1 MPGKRKARSAPKSL
15 QVDFVGHKD
24 MEREESLLSHLD
36 ELRKRLIVVVA
47 FVLVFSVFGFFVSGR
62 IIERIAGDLV
72 PLTASV
78 VVSHP
83 LEIIYAQLKIGLIV
97 GFVLALPLI
106 IYEVLM
112 FLKRGMTQR
121 EKMIVVCVVP
131 FSMVLFLFGAV
142 FSYGVVLKVGMWFLA
157 GMGRSFGVLNLWS
170 IGRFVSFVFGLCV
183 ALGFVFQLPI
193 IAVLLSKLG
202 MIDAESMKKRRKY
215 VIVLMFLASAT
226 ITPPDVVTQV
236 LVAVPL
242 IILYE
247 FSIVIIRF
255 FG

>member
-1 MPGKRKARSAPKSL
+1 M
-15 QVDFVGHKD
+15 GHK
-24 MEREESLLSHLD
+24 ELAREEPLLSHLD

-47 FVLVFSVFGFFVSGR
+47 FVSVFSVFGFFVSGW

-72 PLTASV
+72 PMTASV

-106 IYEVLM
+106 IYEALM
-112 FLKRGMTQR
+112 FLKRGMTER
-121 EKMIVVCVVP
+121 EKRIVVYVVP
-131 FSMVLFLFGAV
+131 FSMVLFLLGAV
-142 FSYGVVLKVGMWFLA
+142 FSYGVVLKVSMWFLA
-157 GMGRSFGVLNLWS
+157 GMGRSLGVLNLWS

-193 IAVLLSKLG
+193 IAVMLSKLG
-202 MIDAESMKKRRKY
+202 MADAVSMKKKRKY
-215 VIVLMFLASAT
+215 VVVLMFVASAL

-247 FSIVIIRF
+247 FSIIVIKV

>member
-1 MPGKRKARSAPKSL
+1 MPGKRRARSAPKSL

-24 MEREESLLSHLD
+24 LECKEPLLSHLD
-36 ELRKRLIVVVA
+36 ELRRRLIIVIA
-47 FVLVFSVFGFFVSGR
+47 FMLVFSVFGFFVSGM
-62 IIERIAGDLV
+62 IIEKIADDLV

-106 IYEVLM
+106 IYEFLM
-112 FLKRGMTQR
+112 FLKRGMTER
-121 EKMIVVCVVP
+121 EKRIVICVVP

-142 FSYGVVLKVGMWFLA
+142 FSYGVVLKVGMWLLA
-157 GMGRSFGVLNLWS
+157 GMGRSLGVLNLWS

-183 ALGFVFQLPI
+183 ALGFVFQMPI
-193 IAVLLSKLG
+193 IAVMLSKLG
-202 MIDAESMKKRRKY
+202 MVDAESMKKRRKH
-215 VIVLMFLASAT
+215 VIVLMFVASAT
-226 ITPPDVVTQV
+226 ITPPDVVTQI

-242 IILYE
+242 LILYE
-247 FSIVIIRF
+247 FSIVIIKI

>member
-1 MPGKRKARSAPKSL
+1 MPGKRKARSAVKSL
-15 QVDFVGHKD
+15 QVDFVGRKD
-24 MEREESLLSHLD
+24 MEREEPLLSHLD
-36 ELRKRLIVVVA
+36 ELRRRLIIVIA
-47 FVLVFSVFGFFVSGR
+47 FMLVFSVFGFFVSGM
-62 IIERIAGDLV
+62 IIEKIADDLV

-121 EKMIVVCVVP
+121 EKRIVICVAP

-142 FSYGVVLKVGMWFLA
+142 FSYGVVLKVSMWFLA
-157 GMGRSFGVLNLWS
+157 GMGRSLGVLNLWS

-193 IAVLLSKLG
+193 IAVMLSRLG
-202 MIDAESMKKRRKY
+202 MIDAESMKKRRKH
-215 VIVLMFLASAT
+215 VIVLMFVASAT

-242 IILYE
+242 LILYE
-247 FSIVIIRF
+247 FSIVIIKI

>member
-1 MPGKRKARSAPKSL
+1 M
-15 QVDFVGHKD
+15 GHK
-24 MEREESLLSHLD
+24 ELAREEPLLSHLD

-47 FVLVFSVFGFFVSGR
+47 FVSVFSVFGFFVSGW

-72 PLTASV
+72 PMTASV

-106 IYEVLM
+106 IYEALM
-112 FLKRGMTQR
+112 FLKRGMTER
-121 EKMIVVCVVP
+121 EKRIVVYVVP
-131 FSMVLFLFGAV
+131 FSMVLFLLGAV
-142 FSYGVVLKVGMWFLA
+142 FSYGVVLKVSMWFLA
-157 GMGRSFGVLNLWS
+157 GMGRSLGVLNLWS

-193 IAVLLSKLG
+193 IAVMLSKLG
-202 MIDAESMKKRRKY
+202 MADAVSMKKKRKY
-215 VIVLMFLASAT
+215 VVVLMFVASAL

-242 IILYE
+242 LILYE
-247 FSIVIIRF
+247 FSIIVIKV